1 MFKTFSVLLCA
12 LLLWAES
19 SSAAVVLQVDQGKL
33 IGATGVVVD
42 GVSYGVSFSDG
53 SYSSLYGNSEAFLF
67 NTRAK
72 AVLASQALLD
82 QVFLD
87 INGYSFDSSPNLT
100 RGCPIPSYCGAA
112 TPYKLTTQ
120 DTQVSTVVAVNFDI
134 QNVDAVSGTDLVFD
148 RAQDISGSSWPGNL
162 YTYAVWSPAS
172 QSVSSVP
179 EPGALALVMLG
190 VFGLLSRS
198 WRRK

>member
-12 LLLWAES
+12 LLLWAGS

-53 SYSSLYGNSEAFLF
+53 SYSSLYGNSETFLF
-67 NTRAK
+67 DTRAK

-87 INGYSFDSSPNLT
+87 INGYLFDSSPKLT
-100 RGCPIPSYCGAA
+100 RGCPEPSYCGAA
-112 TPYKLTTQ
+112 TPYKLAPNY
-120 DTQVSTVVAVNFDI
+120 QVSTVLAVNFIHNGD
-134 QNVDAVSGTDLVFD
+134 VVSQSDMVFGRD
-148 RAQDISGSSWPGNL
+148 QDISGTSWPSYL

-172 QSVSSVP
+172 QSSSSVP

>member
-1 MFKTFSVLLCA
+1 MFKTFSVLFCSLI
-12 LLLWAES
+12 LWAGS

-53 SYSSLYGNSEAFLF
+53 SYSSLYGNSESFLF
-67 NTRAK
+67 STRAK
-72 AVLASQALLD
+72 AVSASQALLD

-87 INGYSFDSSPNLT
+87 IGGYLFDSTPNLT
-100 RGCPIPSYCGAA
+100 RGCPELSYCGAA
-112 TPYKLTTQ
+112 TPYKLSTQ
-120 DTQVSTVVAVNFDI
+120 DTQVSTVLAVNFVPLI
-134 QNVDAVSGTDLVFD
+134 TDAVSQSDLVFD
-148 RAQDISGSSWPGNL
+148 RSQDISGNSWPGNL

-172 QSVSSVP
+172 QSASSVP

-190 VFGLLSRS
+190 VFGLFLRSSRQN
-198 WRRK
+198 